1 MVKYLRL
8 SRERPGFESP
18 TESSF
23 FSLFVCLFV
32 FFLVSLSQLH
42 GYIQCS
48 NIFSFHIFFF
58 VFLYSLFSSHSSKI
72 FVCFLFFY
80 YYFSNFIIHSTLY
93 LPLCSLSCVW
103 GCSSDG
109 RAFALHAR
117 GSGIDARHLH
127 FFLRFIVIWG
137 SLLFFSL
144 LVKVSLVKLFKYL
157 HMFCVVV
164 VLSLL
169 VSVVWIVSIVHC
181 FFLSFSWVT
190 VFSFFY
196 LFIYFWSL
204 LWFLNCSSS
213 SSSYSL
219 YLLCHLIPLLIGC
232 YSEIS
237 VSIVG

>member
-1 MVKYLRL
+1 M
-8 SRERPGFESP
+8 FI
-18 TESSF
+18 
-23 FSLFVCLFV
+23 FSLVYFCLFINLFIY
-32 FFLVSLSQLH
+32 FFL
-42 GYIQCS
+42 
-48 NIFSFHIFFF
+48 
-58 VFLYSLFSSHSSKI
+58 SLFE
-72 FVCFLFFY
+72 CFIYPL
-80 YYFSNFIIHSTLY
+80 LY
-93 LPLCSLSCVW
+93 LFYTNDIVW

-127 FFLRFIVIWG
+127 FFLRFIVIWV

-164 VLSLL
+164 GLSLL

-181 FFLSFSWVT
+181 FFLSF
-190 VFSFFY
+190 FLLGYCLLIFLFIY
-196 LFIYFWSL
+196 LFIFGLFFGFSIVPPPL
-204 LWFLNCSSS
+204 HHPPPPPTL
-213 SSSYSL
+213 L
-219 YLLCHLIPLLIGC
+219 YLLCHLIPLLIDC

>member
-1 MVKYLRL
+1 MAISNVQISFLFTSSSSFSCTHSSLLTHLK
-8 SRERPGFESP
+8 
-18 TESSF
+18 SSF
-23 FSLFVCLFV
+23 FY
-32 FFLVSLSQLH
+32 FF
-42 GYIQCS
+42 Y
-48 NIFSFHIFFF
+48 
-58 VFLYSLFSSHSSKI
+58 Y
-72 FVCFLFFY
+72 Y

-127 FFLRFIVIWG
+127 FFLWFIVIWV

-169 VSVVWIVSIVHC
+169 VSVVWIV
-181 FFLSFSWVT
+181 
-190 VFSFFY
+190 
-196 LFIYFWSL
+196 
-204 LWFLNCSSS
+204 
-213 SSSYSL
+213 
-219 YLLCHLIPLLIGC
+219 
-232 YSEIS
+232 
-237 VSIVG
+237 